1 MKFLRSKSH
10 SVSKSCT
17 TFIFSPLSESVFFS
31 PKNCQ
36 FVFSGKGL
44 NLLNLKCSFFL
55 GTGKKTAFLLT
66 NSIFFKKWAKINLP
80 GKKTIPLFRSTGW
93 ILISVCNSYVDL
105 PPPQGVCIDIN
116 CEFISSIM
124 NCSQKFPFSPP
135 YPPQGRCW

>member
-1 MKFLRSKSH
+1 MKFLRSTSH

-17 TFIFSPLSESVFFS
+17 TFIFSPLSESVFFFS
-31 PKNCQ
+31 QELLVCFFWEMFKLTQSQMQ
-36 FVFSGKGL
+36 FFSRY
-44 NLLNLKCSFFL
+44 
-55 GTGKKTAFLLT
+55 GKKTAFLLT

-93 ILISVCNSYVDL
+93 ILISVCNSYVDQC
-105 PPPQGVCIDIN
+105 PPQGVCIDIN